1 MKMEQISHWII
12 ELNRS
17 NHTAFAIFTVI
28 VMVGLGCLLAGLLE
42 IILSVIGIKADKKE
56 DLPQ

>member
-1 MKMEQISHWII
+1 MEQISHWII

-17 NHTAFAIFTVI
+17 HHTAFAIFTVI
-28 VMVGLGCLLAGLLE
+28 VMAGLGCLLAGLLE
-42 IILSVIGIKADKKE
+42 IILSAIGIKTDEKG